1 MRRQRYCVHHT
12 LTRRYAPI
20 ENKGWSLNVNKK
32 IETER
37 LILRALV
44 EDDARDLFGIFSDHD
59 VMKYWNS
66 SPWVSIDEARLFI
79 ANSVQAMNSNT
90 EVTLGIYLKSTG
102 QLLGKIMLF
111 NYAKESRRAEIGF
124 GVSRNF
130 WGKGIVLEAGTALIE
145 YAFKNLQLRR
155 IEAEIDPDNI
165 SSGKALERLGFVKEG
180 FLRQRWEVNGIV
192 SDSAI
197 YGLLAKPLG
206 SA

>member
-1 MRRQRYCVHHT
+1 M
-12 LTRRYAPI
+12 LTT
-20 ENKGWSLNVNKK
+20 K

-79 ANSVQAMNSNT
+79 ANSAQAMNSNT

-130 WGKGIVLEAGTALIE
+130 WGKGIVHEAGAAL
-145 YAFKNLQLRR
+145 
-155 IEAEIDPDNI
+155 
-165 SSGKALERLGFVKEG
+165 
-180 FLRQRWEVNGIV
+180 
-192 SDSAI
+192 
-197 YGLLAKPLG
+197 
-206 SA
+206 